1 MIRMVVPVLLV
12 IGTFVLVYMA
22 MGALGGSKQPL
33 GPAPAAPKGALSL
46 TQWTVLSLTG
56 LLAFSGAIALAI
68 LTDGFWWAIPVA
80 AWIAG
85 LIATRRAAKSR
96 GVKAEAEEQAA
107 QEAHI
112 DELSKP
118 ERVLLEN
125 AEAAVKRIQSTE
137 AAQAGWLGDPA
148 DLDFSADLQF
158 IANNT
163 ATARRLRNLIFELGE
178 IPNPSPAD
186 RTLITDAEREID
198 SLAVH
203 SIERTRL
210 LESCA
215 ERAERI
221 DESLRE
227 DRENERNELH
237 RDEVRARMSALL
249 YGTGSGAG
257 TASPTSTPSASADRV
272 VALTAAFQEL
282 KDTID
287 FDRTAAG
294 MIPRD
299 LDR

>member
-1 MIRMVVPVLLV
+1 MIRMIVPVLLV
-12 IGTFVLVYMA
+12 VGTFVLVYMA
-22 MGALGGSKQPL
+22 MGALSGAKQPQ
-33 GPAPAAPKGALSL
+33 GAAHRGAAPAEPKGALTA
-46 TQWTVLSLTG
+46 TQWTVLTLTA
-56 LLAFSGAIALAI
+56 LLAISGAIALAV

-80 AWIAG
+80 AWVAG
-85 LIATRRAAKSR
+85 LVGARRSAKSR
-96 GVKAEAEEQAA
+96 GVKAEAAEHAA
-107 QEAHI
+107 HEAHI
-112 DELSKP
+112 DQLSKP

-125 AEAAVKRIQSTE
+125 AEAAVERIQRTE

-158 IANNT
+158 IADNT
-163 ATARRLRNLIFELGE
+163 ANARRLRNLIFELGG

-215 ERAERI
+215 EKAERI

-249 YGTGSGAG
+249 YGTGAVP
-257 TASPTSTPSASADRV
+257 ASTPSESADRV

-287 FDRTAAG
+287 FDRTAG